1 MGDFEARG
9 TDGVGRVQGAALE
22 RALEWGPEPA
32 RREMPP
38 GIVVRV
44 VAAPSSSW
52 CPVVSY
58 KNSYSFTHG
67 DDKLDPEPTFCIYN
81 MFKNFWLV
89 FRCLYLFKVWIE
101 TNNHYSKSSKIL
113 LNGRNFFFFFF
124 FFFE

>member
-9 TDGVGRVQGAALE
+9 MDGVGRLQGAALE

-58 KNSYSFTHG
+58 K
-67 DDKLDPEPTFCIYN
+67 KLLLLTETI
-81 MFKNFWLV
+81 NF
-89 FRCLYLFKVWIE
+89 
-101 TNNHYSKSSKIL
+101 IL
-113 LNGRNFFFFFF
+113 SPRSVYTTRLRTSG
-124 FFFE
+124 